1 VRPLHLT
8 SEKDW
13 HEQLAI
19 NATSAFHVLKW
30 FVLQA
35 TKAQAPAIAV
45 LTSSVGAEA
54 GIANHE
60 AITAA
65 KCAVTNKRP
74 VSAGS
79 W

>member
-1 VRPLHLT
+1 MRPLHLT

-19 NATSAFHVLKW
+19 NATSAFHVLQW

-35 TKAQAPAIAV
+35 TKAQAIAV